1 MTWEIVLGLI
11 ALVGFGISVISPIIK
26 LNSSIT
32 KLNCSIDSLNQNMA
46 RNEAR
51 ITHHGEQIDNH
62 EHRITVLEEKGRLDV
77 PGRPLLYG
85 TTPDFLRCFGIT
97 GLQELPPLPQQEE
110 NGMEETTLD
119 DVIEENESRSGE

>member
-11 ALVGFGISVISPIIK
+11 ALVGFGLSVITPIIK

-51 ITHHGEQIDNH
+51 ITHHSERLDNH
-62 EHRITVLEEKGRLDV
+62 EHRLTVLEECRRKGDL
-77 PGRPLLYG
+77 
-85 TTPDFLRCFGIT
+85 
-97 GLQELPPLPQQEE
+97 
-110 NGMEETTLD
+110 
-119 DVIEENESRSGE
+119 S

>member
-1 MTWEIVLGLI
+1 MTWGNRTW
-11 ALVGFGISVISPIIK
+11 ADRAGKASAFPVISPIIK

-62 EHRITVLEEKGRLDV
+62 EHRITVLEEQAERRGS
-77 PGRPLLYG
+77 P
-85 TTPDFLRCFGIT
+85 
-97 GLQELPPLPQQEE
+97 
-110 NGMEETTLD
+110 
-119 DVIEENESRSGE
+119 